1 MNRIFVNKLYRML
14 KRKVDVFFGYLFSLD
29 KTLDIMSARPY
40 ELHLELTNLC
50 NAKCIFC
57 PYQFQKRKVDF
68 MPDDIFYKA
77 VKDFCDIGGGSVILT
92 PIVGDALID
101 PKFLDRVKHLR
112 SQYSIDR
119 IELTTNGILLDKY
132 GIEEILD
139 SGITSIF
146 ISTAGFEEEMYKRV
160 YQSSSYQRMKEN
172 VLKLVESNSK
182 KKDPVHITIGLR
194 SDRPLD
200 EVLKD
205 KDFQPIL
212 AYKPHIDFTW
222 SFTSANGRIT
232 PEMLPT
238 TMKLRSVGSRK
249 KPCVQLFNGPIIL
262 PDGTVMACDC
272 VAAMDAVQDLGI
284 GNIMESSLIDI
295 WNSHRIKEIRASFGT
310 NCLNKTCA
318 GCDMYREPEIYRTF
332 EGREKARLNK
342 QRLAGK
348 IVFRKDKP
356 TEPFPGG

>member
-1 MNRIFVNKLYRML
+1 MNSVFIEKVYRIL
-14 KRKVDVFFGYLFSLD
+14 KRKADGLLGYFYPLE
-29 KTLDIMSARPY
+29 KTLAVMEARPY

-57 PYQFQKRKVDF
+57 PYQFQKRKTDF
-68 MPDDIFYKA
+68 MSDEIFHKA

-92 PIVGDALID
+92 PIVGEALID
-101 PKFLDRVKHLR
+101 PRFLDRVKYLR

-119 IELTTNGILLDKY
+119 IELTTNGILLDKH
-132 GIEEILD
+132 GIEEILN

-160 YQSSSYQRMKEN
+160 YQSNSYERMRQN
-172 VLKLVESNSK
+172 VLKLLEYNAK
-182 KKDPVHITIGLR
+182 KKLPIHITIGLR

-200 EVLKD
+200 EILRD
-205 KDFQPIL
+205 NDFQPIL
-212 AYKPHIDFTW
+212 AYKPNIDFTW
-222 SFTSANGRIT
+222 SYTSANGRIT
-232 PEMLPT
+232 REILPD
-238 TMKLRSVGSRK
+238 TMKLRIVRSHK

-272 VAAMDAVQDLGI
+272 VAAMDAVIDLGI

-295 WNSHRIKEIRASFGT
+295 WQSHRMKELRESFGT
-310 NCLNKTCA
+310 NSLNKTCA

-332 EGREKARLNK
+332 EGRKKAKLNQ
-342 QRLAGK
+342 QRLKGK
-348 IVFRKDKP
+348 IVFRTTKP
-356 TEPFPGG
+356 SEPFPGG